1 MPLRGALAGPRLLLR
16 RLREVMAEPVSPQAR
31 LDKIVVHIASN
42 MVAEVCSVYVL
53 RSDGRLELFATEGL
67 NREAV
72 HLTTMRA
79 GEGLVGLIAES
90 AEPLALADA
99 QSHPAFSYKPE
110 TGEEIYHSFL
120 GVPILRGGNT
130 LGVLVVQ
137 NRARRTYSE
146 EEIEVLQTTAML
158 IAEMIA
164 SGELQSIVRPGAEIA
179 LRRPLALTG
188 AAIAEGVGLGHV
200 ILHEPRVVVKHI
212 VAEDLQKEERRLAAA
227 IDEVRESIDKLI
239 DRGDQAG
246 PGEHREV
253 LETFRMF
260 AHDQGWLRRLREA
273 VMTGLTA
280 EAAVERVQNDARAK
294 LQRRT
299 DPYMRERLHDLDDLA
314 NRLLHQLTGQ
324 PFVTANEDLPDNAI
338 LVARTMGPAALLDYD
353 RKKLRGLVLE
363 EGGPSSHV
371 AIVARALGIPA
382 VGEIA
387 NITDLVEQGDAII
400 VDGSSGEVQL
410 RPPADVEAAYGEK
423 ARLRARRQEQYRK
436 LRDAPSQ
443 TVDGVTV
450 DLHMNAGLLVD
461 LPHVEET
468 GAASIGLFR
477 TELQFM
483 VAPKFPRLNA
493 QIALYRAVM
502 ESIGD
507 RTVTFR
513 TLDIGGDK
521 ILPYMQTFEEENPA
535 LGWRAIRIGLD
546 RPGLLRSQ
554 LRAMLR
560 AGAGRQMRI
569 MFPMVA
575 QVQEFDAAKALVA
588 REIAHLQRHGH
599 ELPIG
604 IKLGVMVEVPSL
616 LWQLDEILER
626 VDFLSVGSN
635 DLVQYLFAADRDN
648 KRVASRFDPLCAPVL
663 RALKSITDKAAL
675 THTPVTLC
683 GEIGGRPLEA
693 MALIGIGYRGLS
705 MTPSSIGPVKAMVLA
720 IHEAE
725 LRALMEDLLARRDGA
740 PSIREE
746 LRAFAEAKGVPL

>member
-1 MPLRGALAGPRLLLR
+1 
-16 RLREVMAEPVSPQAR
+16 MAEPVSPQAR

-164 SGELQSIVRPGAEIA
+164 SGELQSIVRPGADIA
-179 LRRPLALTG
+179 LRRPLALVG

-212 VAEDLQKEERRLAAA
+212 VAEDLQKEEQRLAAA
-227 IDEVRESIDKLI
+227 IDEVRASIDKLI

-324 PFVTANEDLPDNAI
+324 PFVTANDDLPDNAI

-382 VGEIA
+382 VGDIA

-436 LRDAPSQ
+436 LRDAPSR
-443 TVDGVTV
+443 TTDGVTI

-483 VAPKFPRLNA
+483 VAPTFPRMTA

-502 ESIGD
+502 ESVGE

-575 QVQEFDAAKALVA
+575 QVQEFDAAKVLVE

-599 ELPIG
+599 ELPIA

-616 LWQLDEILER
+616 LWQLEEILER

-648 KRVASRFDPLCAPVL
+648 KRVSNRFDPLSAPVL

-675 THTPVTLC
+675 TQTPVTLC

-693 MALIGIGYRGLS
+693 MALIGLGYRGLS
-705 MTPSSIGPVKAMVLA
+705 MTPSSIGPVKAMVMA
-720 IHEAE
+720 VHEGE
-725 LRALMEDLLARRDGA
+725 LRALMQDLLARKDGA

-746 LRAFAEAKGVPL
+746 LRAYAEAKGVPL

>member
-164 SGELQSIVRPGAEIA
+164 SGELQSIVRPGADIA
-179 LRRPLALTG
+179 LRRPLALVG
-188 AAIAEGVGLGHV
+188 SAIAEGVGLGHV

-212 VAEDLQKEERRLAAA
+212 VAEDLQKEEQRLAAA
-227 IDEVRESIDKLI
+227 IDEVRASIDKLI

-324 PFVTANEDLPDNAI
+324 PFVTANDDLPDNAI

-382 VGEIA
+382 VGDIA

-436 LRDAPSQ
+436 LRDAPSR
-443 TVDGVTV
+443 TTDGVTI

-483 VAPKFPRLNA
+483 VAPTFPRMTA

-502 ESIGD
+502 ESVGE

-560 AGAGRQMRI
+560 AGAGREMRI

-575 QVQEFDAAKALVA
+575 QVQEFDAAKVLVQ

-599 ELPIG
+599 ELPIAV
-604 IKLGVMVEVPSL
+604 KLGVMVEVPSL

-648 KRVASRFDPLCAPVL
+648 KRVSNRFDPLSAPVL

-693 MALIGIGYRGLS
+693 MALIGLGYRGLS
-705 MTPSSIGPVKAMVLA
+705 MTPSSIGPVKAMVMA
-720 IHEAE
+720 IHEGE
-725 LRALMEDLLARRDGA
+725 LRALMQDLLARKDGA

-746 LRAFAEAKGVPL
+746 LRAYAEAKGVPL

>member
-1 MPLRGALAGPRLLLR
+1 MLR

-164 SGELQSIVRPGAEIA
+164 SGELQSIVRPGADIA
-179 LRRPLALTG
+179 LRRPLALMG

-227 IDEVRESIDKLI
+227 IDEVRASIDKLI

-324 PFVTANEDLPDNAI
+324 PFVTANDDLPDNAI

-410 RPPADVEAAYGEK
+410 RPPPDVETAYGEK

-436 LRDAPSQ
+436 LRDAPSR
-443 TVDGVTV
+443 TLDGVTI

-483 VAPKFPRLNA
+483 VASTFPRMSA

-502 ESIGD
+502 EAVGQ

-560 AGAGRQMRI
+560 AGAGRELRI

-575 QVQEFDAAKALVA
+575 NVQEFDAAKVLVE
-588 REIAHLQRHGH
+588 REIAHLLRHGY
-599 ELPIG
+599 ELPVA
-604 IKLGVMVEVPSL
+604 IKLGVMVEVPSI

-635 DLVQYLFAADRDN
+635 DLVQYFFAADRDN
-648 KRVASRFDPLCAPVL
+648 KRVSNRFDPLCAPVL

-675 THTPVTLC
+675 SHTPVTLC

-705 MTPSSIGPVKAMVLA
+705 MTPSSIGPVKAMVMA
-720 IHEAE
+720 IHEGE
-725 LRALMEDLLARRDGA
+725 LRALMEELLARRDGA
-740 PSIREE
+740 ASIRQE
-746 LRAFAEAKGVPL
+746 LRAYAEAKGVPL